1 MWWHVV
7 EGEEALRRGI
17 DRQLAALLQLEK
29 RGRQRAGADAR
40 QQHLERLARRRR
52 QRIGPRDEA
61 LCEEQPQIHEL
72 PGSELGAL
80 RDAQSHEP
88 RRPIMT
94 VDDDGL
100 DDGHGLIEADS
111 GAARQSKS
119 RKAIK
124 RRARWGT
131 ENWRRHARDRV
142 RLRGMSFPITCTA
155 CTKTFTISD
164 EIYEKKVAG
173 RVVTIK
179 CKSCAQGIRVDGTKG
194 AGAGKAA
201 SEPAPAATPAAAEA
215 ALPAPAVAAA
225 PSEPLWAV
233 DYPDGQDREFTSSE
247 VIAELTRGT
256 INGATLVWRDG
267 MAEWLE
273 AAQVAEFAAD
283 VVKLEAQKKA
293 EADRLEAQK
302 KAEADRAEAKKKAA
316 VASVKQSATATP
328 IHTPRPPM
336 PTETG
341 LAGLPGAEKQS
352 RPDAAPKPKSLATT
366 EPAVPRAKLPSAS
379 DGGAPRAKQPS
390 GLDLGAPRA
399 KQPSGLDLGAPRAEQ
414 ASGAELA
421 KTRPDLPASPVVKP
435 QAAPT
440 ATPLPFSPA
449 VPPVAPPRMLD
460 LPATA
465 SSPVAASSLP
475 LNSAVATPP
484 PVARPPLLTPPLPFD
499 VTPPLPASVAQ
510 AVSGSPKNRPSF
522 PPPAG
527 SPPLS
532 SAAPAFGVA
541 PTHVALPT
549 IPSAHATVDWP
560 EAKSKTPL
568 VIGALIVAALLLGG
582 GIFLLG
588 GKDQLPP

>member
-1 MWWHVV
+1 
-7 EGEEALRRGI
+7 
-17 DRQLAALLQLEK
+17 
-29 RGRQRAGADAR
+29 
-40 QQHLERLARRRR
+40 
-52 QRIGPRDEA
+52 
-61 LCEEQPQIHEL
+61 
-72 PGSELGAL
+72 
-80 RDAQSHEP
+80 
-88 RRPIMT
+88 
-94 VDDDGL
+94 
-100 DDGHGLIEADS
+100 
-111 GAARQSKS
+111 
-119 RKAIK
+119 
-124 RRARWGT
+124 
-131 ENWRRHARDRV
+131 
-142 RLRGMSFPITCTA
+142 MSFPITCTA

-283 VVKLEAQKKA
+283 VVKLEALKKAEAEKKAEADKLEAQKKA

-399 KQPSGLDLGAPRAEQ
+399 KQPSG
-414 ASGAELA
+414 AELA

-484 PVARPPLLTPPLPFD
+484 PVAR
-499 VTPPLPASVAQ
+499 
-510 AVSGSPKNRPSF
+510 
-522 PPPAG
+522 
-527 SPPLS
+527 
-532 SAAPAFGVA
+532 
-541 PTHVALPT
+541 
-549 IPSAHATVDWP
+549 
-560 EAKSKTPL
+560 
-568 VIGALIVAALLLGG
+568 
-582 GIFLLG
+582 
-588 GKDQLPP
+588 